1 MTAKG
6 SAEPRRRCL
15 GDRERSL
22 CAEAA
27 PGSGRWG
34 AASRPQT
41 PDNSGR
47 GGEAARFRKLFP
59 GVLTAAARPRER
71 GAGRAYLRPADGVL
85 GLARCGGTAQKGACG
100 AAAPG
105 PRAAREAARGSLATR
120 RRGHRT
126 GRNGACHGGGS
137 QPRTGARALGLELPG
152 PLLRPPPCLHLLR
165 PVDLRLFL
173 LDRRPRAVMG
183 AGAAAGGTGRWPC

>member
-1 MTAKG
+1 MPRLLRAPAAGGRPFARRPPTIAGGVG
-6 SAEPRRRCL
+6 SSTVPETFPWSPDRRRAPP
-15 GDRERSL
+15 GARSWARPSPAGQL
-22 CAEAA
+22 CA
-27 PGSGRWG
+27 R
-34 AASRPQT
+34 
-41 PDNSGR
+41 
-47 GGEAARFRKLFP
+47 
-59 GVLTAAARPRER
+59 
-71 GAGRAYLRPADGVL
+71 AGLVRRN
-85 GLARCGGTAQKGACG
+85 RTQKGACG

-105 PRAAREAARGSLATR
+105 PRAARKAARGSLATR

-137 QPRTGARALGLELPG
+137 QPRTGARALGLGLPG

-165 PVDLRLFL
+165 PVDLLLFL